1 MSANKNWWRQAVV
14 YQIYLR
20 SFMDGNGDGTGD
32 IAGLRQRLDYI
43 SSLGVDAIWLN
54 PWYRSPLADGGY
66 DVSDFR
72 DIAPEYGTLAEA
84 EALIA
89 EAHDVGLRVIVD
101 LVPNHTSSEHEWF
114 QAALAAPKGSPE
126 RARYHFVDGKG
137 PDGSEPPSDWTS
149 VFGGP
154 TWTQV
159 ADGQWYLHLFDSSQ
173 PDLNWENPEVVE
185 EYLDIFRFWLD
196 RGADGF
202 RVDVAHGLAK
212 DTTWPDLGG
221 GNQQILAGAK
231 TEGHPFW
238 DRDEVHQWIR
248 GWRKVIDSY
257 DGDRMMVA
265 EAWVPTAERMARYLR
280 PDEYH
285 QSFNFGFLEAPW
297 DAATLRRIIQESV
310 ENTAAVGSTTTWVL
324 SNHDVVRHAT
334 RYGLPNGTD
343 VRDWL
348 LNGDRDDLD
357 EARGLQRARAATLL
371 MLALPGGS
379 YLYQGEE
386 LGLPEVHDL
395 PPEVLDDPVWERSGH
410 TAKGRDGCRVP
421 IPWTSEGPGFG
432 FTAGEPWLPMPE
444 WFSDVSVEAEVDD
457 PDSTLSLYRKA
468 LAARPDLTTNEE
480 LEWLDS
486 PESVLFFRRGDGIGC
501 AVNLGTE
508 PFALAGDVILAS
520 NELTDNVLPPDT
532 AAWIR
537 LRD

>member
-1 MSANKNWWRQAVV
+1 MSTDERWWRQAVV

-20 SFMDGNGDGTGD
+20 SFADGNGDGTGD
-32 IAGLRQRLDYI
+32 ISGLRQRLGYL
-43 SSLGVDAIWLN
+43 SELGVDAIWLN

-72 DIAPEYGTLAEA
+72 DIAPEYGTLADA

-89 EAHDVGLRVIVD
+89 DAHDHDLRVIVD

-114 QAALAAPKGSPE
+114 VAALAAPKGSPE

-137 PDGSEPPSDWTS
+137 PDGSEPPSDWNS

-154 TWTQV
+154 AWTQV
-159 ADGQWYLHLFDSSQ
+159 DDGQWYLHLFDSSQ
-173 PDLNWENPEVVE
+173 PDLNWDNPEVVA

-221 GNQQILAGAK
+221 ENQRILAGAK
-231 TEGHPFW
+231 SVGHPFW
-238 DRDEVHQWIR
+238 DRDEVHEWIR
-248 GWRKVIDSY
+248 GWRRVVDSY
-257 DGDRMMVA
+257 DGARMMVA
-265 EAWVPTAERMARYLR
+265 EAWVPSAERMARYLR

-285 QSFNFGFLEAPW
+285 QSFNFGFLETPW
-297 DAATLRRIIQESV
+297 DATQLRSVIEESV
-310 ENTAAVGSTTTWVL
+310 ANTSIVGSTPTWVL

-334 RYGLPNGTD
+334 RYGLPNDCD

-357 EARGLQRARAATLL
+357 ETVGLRRARAGTLL

-386 LGLPEVHDL
+386 LGLGEVHDL
-395 PPEVLDDPVWERSGH
+395 DPEVLDDPVWERSGH

-421 IPWTSEGPGFG
+421 IPWTSQGPGFG
-432 FTAGEPWLPMPE
+432 FTSGQPWLPMPD
-444 WFSDVSVEAEVDD
+444 WFADFSVEAEADE
-457 PDSTLSLYRKA
+457 PDSTLSMYRAA
-468 LAARPDLTTNEE
+468 LSVRARLTTTED
-480 LEWLDS
+480 LEWVAS
-486 PESVLFFRRGDGIGC
+486 PDDVLYFTRGDGIGC
-501 AVNLGTE
+501 IVNMGST
-508 PFALAGDVILAS
+508 PFSFTGRVLVAS
-520 NELTDNVLPPDT
+520 AELSDQVLPPDT
-532 AAWIR
+532 AVWVET
-537 LRD
+537 